1 MARRRIQWRCHQGKV
16 DATRLIFI
24 DETWMKTNMT
34 RQHGRSR
41 VGQRLLAKVPFG
53 RWKTLTFVAGLRCD
67 GIHAPCVFD
76 QPINATSFLAWVEQA
91 LVPTLK
97 PRDVVVMDNLSSH
110 KAPAVRRAIR
120 KAGALLIYLPPYSP
134 DLNPIEQ
141 AFSKL
146 KTLLRKENA
155 RTREQLETCIA
166 KLLDQVT
173 PTESANFFREAGY
186 ST

>member
-1 MARRRIQWRCHQGKV
+1 M
-16 DATRLIFI
+16 TRL
-24 DETWMKTNMT
+24 
-34 RQHGRSR
+34 RGRCAI
-41 VGQRLLAKVPFG
+41 GQRLVAKVPHG
-53 RWKTLTFVAGLRCD
+53 HWKTLTFVAGLRCD
-67 GIHAPCVFD
+67 GIVAPCVFN
-76 QPINATSFLAWVEQA
+76 QPINAISFLAWVVQF
-91 LVPTLK
+91 LVPTLG
-97 PRDVVVMDNLSSH
+97 RGDVVVMDNLSSH

-120 KAGALLIYLPPYSP
+120 AAGALLLFLPPYSP

-155 RTREQLETCIA
+155 RTQDETSTCIG

-173 PTESANFFREAGY
+173 PTECANYFSHAGY